1 MLNNNNEYASDLLCD
16 SLMIHAREGLFTF
29 LLGQI
34 TVINHLAI
42 IRHRS
47 SNLQAKGKENQQA
60 RSLLNTR
67 RLPHYCAF
75 LRSPYPDLVAVVAGG
90 WLVKLKQKNSGP
102 ATADAAH

>member
-1 MLNNNNEYASDLLCD
+1 MLNNNNDYASDLLCD
-16 SLMIHAREGLFTF
+16 SLFMRGRLFTF

-90 WLVKLKQKNSGP
+90 WLAKLKQKKFR
-102 ATADAAH
+102 ACHR